1 MRLLD
6 QLHFNSQL
14 FLRHR
19 VRTGLLLLAVGLGV
33 ASVIMLTSLG
43 EGARRYVDR
52 EFSALGN
59 QLLIIL
65 PGRKETT
72 GGAPPIYGTAPRDLT
87 LEDAQALERIPGIR
101 AVAPVIAGTASV
113 ALASRS
119 REVIVLGS
127 SRKFSRCASSRYP
140 RGKSCRIAPAAKPWQ
155 CACWVPS

>member
-6 QLHFNSQL
+6 QLHFNGQL

-19 VRTGLLLLAVGLGV
+19 VRTVLLLLAVGLGV

-72 GGAPPIYGTAPRDLT
+72 GGAPPIYGAAPRDLT
-87 LEDAQALERIPGIR
+87 LEDAQALERLPAVR
-101 AVAPVIAGTASV
+101 AVAPVIAEIGRA
-113 ALASRS
+113 
-119 REVIVLGS
+119 
-127 SRKFSRCASSRYP
+127 
-140 RGKSCRIAPAAKPWQ
+140 SCRER
-155 CACWVPS
+155 V